1 MILWKCTFS
10 QNWIEDH
17 SNNFSGDFLLVC
29 GNCGIYVSCSEP
41 AERPETLLRFSDMCF
56 NNILCQG
63 GAKQRNWIKFSNIW
77 QQPDIQ
83 IFEASLHLTM
93 ESLCGICGAKGLKK
107 QLVLFQ
113 LNLEEA
119 ILMCESKEVCTFSW
133 TSLLPFIVSF
143 SVVWNIFR
151 PDHLT
156 LCNFVVYLS
165 FGSCWQFEVNCSS
178 TSFWDI
184 CKPTKTQKE
193 AQNQGTCGKM
203 SVSLALARLRIRKVE
218 KSILVK

>member
-10 QNWIEDH
+10 QNWIADH
-17 SNNFSGDFLLVC
+17 SNNFLGDFLLVC
-29 GNCGIYVSCSEP
+29 GNCGIYVSCSEA
-41 AERPETLLRFSDMCF
+41 AERSETLLRFTDMCF

-83 IFEASLHLTM
+83 IFEASLQLTM

-133 TSLLPFIVSF
+133 ISLLPFIGLVSRSLKYF
-143 SVVWNIFR
+143 STWPSYCVYFCSVFILWEL
-151 PDHLT
+151 LT
-156 LCNFVVYLS
+156 
-165 FGSCWQFEVNCSS
+165 
-178 TSFWDI
+178 
-184 CKPTKTQKE
+184 
-193 AQNQGTCGKM
+193 
-203 SVSLALARLRIRKVE
+203 IR
-218 KSILVK
+218 S